1 MTAPVGV
8 IKITDVDGESAVG
21 AVVSGT
27 GFKVGD
33 AVKSITQ

>member
-8 IKITDVDGESAVG
+8 IKITDVDDGSAVG

-33 AVKSITQ
+33 SVKTITQ